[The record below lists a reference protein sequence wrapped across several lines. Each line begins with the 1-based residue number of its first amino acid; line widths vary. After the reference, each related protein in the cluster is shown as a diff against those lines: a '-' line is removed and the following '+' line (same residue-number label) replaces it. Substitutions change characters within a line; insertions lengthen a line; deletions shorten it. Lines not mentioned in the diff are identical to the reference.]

1 MEIIRRIDEK
11 FLLVMEAVMMLL
23 EQNTDFMTFEQRLKE
38 LLNGLGADVLK
49 EVLSELDR
57 KYQTDKTTRPG
68 WEIVRKNDPKT
79 VLTSFGKI
87 SYDRTYFY
95 NRAAK
100 KYSYLVDEHVGF
112 TPHMR
117 VEPVVKAEL
126 LNLSTQVSY
135 ERATEQLSRY
145 DRDLKLSRQTVA
157 NTVKEF
163 ELKQPEQFR
172 KRKVKNIYI
181 EADEDHVAGLE
192 KGSRFQ
198 VRLVYVHEGVV
209 QDNFGGRRKLKNVR
223 YFTGVKSTPEE
234 QWTEV
239 ADYICEAYEVEELER
254 IYLSGDGGA
263 WIKSGLEWIPEAIF
277 ILDRFHLAKYIV
289 IATAHVPHLRGLVYK
304 GIEAG
309 EKEAV
314 MSTLQQA
321 LTEATG
327 EPRKKR
333 ITKSISYIAN
343 NWDGIQAYYK
353 YDDVVG
359 CSAEGHV
366 SHILSSRMSSR
377 PMGWSKDGA
386 ESMPLMLASDYN
398 GVDIE
403 KHYLSSKKPSKLIG
417 LKEEAQKQIKE
428 IKKASAVGKE
438 CWGNIPILQSGFS
451 LTREVLAGLKNTMI
465 H

>member
-100 KYSYLVDEHVGF
+100 KYRYLVDEHVGF

-163 ELKQPEQFR
+163 ELKQ
-172 KRKVKNIYI
+172 
-181 EADEDHVAGLE
+181 LE
-192 KGSRFQ
+192 
-198 VRLVYVHEGVV
+198 
-209 QDNFGGRRKLKNVR
+209 
-223 YFTGVKSTPEE
+223 
-234 QWTEV
+234 
-239 ADYICEAYEVEELER
+239 
-254 IYLSGDGGA
+254 
-263 WIKSGLEWIPEAIF
+263 
-277 ILDRFHLAKYIV
+277 
-289 IATAHVPHLRGLVYK
+289 
-304 GIEAG
+304 
-309 EKEAV
+309 
-314 MSTLQQA
+314 
-321 LTEATG
+321 
-327 EPRKKR
+327 
-333 ITKSISYIAN
+333 
-343 NWDGIQAYYK
+343 
-353 YDDVVG
+353 
-359 CSAEGHV
+359 
-366 SHILSSRMSSR
+366 
-377 PMGWSKDGA
+377 
-386 ESMPLMLASDYN
+386 
-398 GVDIE
+398 
-403 KHYLSSKKPSKLIG
+403 
-417 LKEEAQKQIKE
+417 
-428 IKKASAVGKE
+428 
-438 CWGNIPILQSGFS
+438 
-451 LTREVLAGLKNTMI
+451 
-465 H
+465 